1 MDVTESHIQH
11 RRRMCLQLEQVSGR
25 YVTARPRKGVASTDA
40 DFDSVVEKVR
50 CETSFF
56 LLRRF
61 SSQSDKTSPTVGYF
75 AGIMCHRHFA
85 RFGGEAKRDVAA
97 PQEWGASARKEVPGA
112 GSLALRTLVGAFQM

>member
-1 MDVTESHIQH
+1 MILSGMLDVTESHIQH

-56 LLRRF
+56 LLRIF
-61 SSQSDKTSPTVGYF
+61 SSQSDKTSHRLL
-75 AGIMCHRHFA
+75 GILPASCVTGTLPDLEVKPKEMWQPRKS
-85 RFGGEAKRDVAA
+85 GEPLLVKKS
-97 PQEWGASARKEVPGA
+97 QEPEVWP
-112 GSLALRTLVGAFQM
+112 